1 LPVCL
6 TDSDYAKAKAGNQ
19 ISIRRNEQ
27 EHKLRNLMHD
37 RFYYLRLDKP
47 GAVNVTASS
56 DFIVGDPIDLKQIK
70 KTRYK
75 LVLCIFVDSLT
86 WALLKDNSLKETLP
100 NIDKFFSKGTIFDN
114 CYTWGTWTLTS
125 ASCIVSGLS
134 IKNHGIFHP
143 NKNDPLGSSYKIM
156 SEYFQDAGYLTFQS
170 CGNWRKTP
178 AYGYVRGYDRT
189 VFKTEMGIEETIYP
203 LMDHLRAFPERSHF
217 AWISLNDAHHA
228 MRLTSE
234 ISVQT
239 RLDIADH
246 DYLEK
251 TAKKKRDPIISDPPR
266 SARYAEEMKMIDFNL
281 GLLFSY
287 VTDHYT
293 DDEILVSLVSDHGV
307 NYLTGE
313 AVSLTEGETHTA
325 MMIRGGGVPAAR
337 ADELVQN
344 IDLLPSM
351 LHFSNIAA
359 PASLDGKLPPALG
372 GQDERSFVM
381 TEMIYPGNPYQA
393 SVKSKEFDLQFTS
406 EHATGDNG
414 KTDLGNFEFKLFKG
428 GDYSNDVNEEH
439 VDTGKELL
447 NYLLAYHDKPGLER

>member
-1 LPVCL
+1 
-6 TDSDYAKAKAGNQ
+6 
-19 ISIRRNEQ
+19 
-27 EHKLRNLMHD
+27 
-37 RFYYLRLDKP
+37 
-47 GAVNVTASS
+47 
-56 DFIVGDPIDLKQIK
+56 
-70 KTRYK
+70 
-75 LVLCIFVDSLT
+75 
-86 WALLKDNSLKETLP
+86 
-100 NIDKFFSKGTIFDN
+100 
-114 CYTWGTWTLTS
+114 
-125 ASCIVSGLS
+125 
-134 IKNHGIFHP
+134 
-143 NKNDPLGSSYKIM
+143 
-156 SEYFQDAGYLTFQS
+156 
-170 CGNWRKTP
+170 
-178 AYGYVRGYDRT
+178 
-189 VFKTEMGIEETIYP
+189 
-203 LMDHLRAFPERSHF
+203 
-217 AWISLNDAHHA
+217 
-228 MRLTSE
+228 
-234 ISVQT
+234 
-239 RLDIADH
+239 
-246 DYLEK
+246 
-251 TAKKKRDPIISDPPR
+251 
-266 SARYAEEMKMIDFNL
+266 DFNL